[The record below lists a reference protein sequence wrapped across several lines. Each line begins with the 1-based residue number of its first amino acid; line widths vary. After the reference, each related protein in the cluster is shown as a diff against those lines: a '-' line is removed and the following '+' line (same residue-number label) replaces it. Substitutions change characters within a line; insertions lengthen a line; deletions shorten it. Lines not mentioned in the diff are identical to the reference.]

1 MNELLEQAVEILSQ
15 AGGVVLVPTETVYG
29 LVCDWEDQLARERIY
44 ALKVRDSRKPLA
56 MFADSCN
63 MAENFGVKLNNNAR
77 ILLEK
82 FAPGPIT
89 VIAPGNE
96 IYPTI
101 GVRIPDHDF
110 ILQLLKLRNRP
121 LASTSAN
128 ASGMPNVLTVAE
140 ALEQLAG
147 KVDLAVD
154 GGRLPDEARAST
166 VVSVCGSKLQ
176 ILREGPVSSDAIR
189 KALYQ

>member
-1 MNELLEQAVEILSQ
+1 MKELLEQAVQILSQ
-15 AGGVVLVPTETVYG
+15 AGGVILVPTETVYG

-96 IYPTI
+96 FYPTI
-101 GVRIPDHDF
+101 GVRIPDYDF
-110 ILQLLKLRNRP
+110 ILQLLKLI
-121 LASTSAN
+121 LLILILMQLWKVLIGSTGQELLLLLVIS
-128 ASGMPNVLTVAE
+128 
-140 ALEQLAG
+140 QLN
-147 KVDLAVD
+147 
-154 GGRLPDEARAST
+154 
-166 VVSVCGSKLQ
+166 
-176 ILREGPVSSDAIR
+176 
-189 KALYQ
+189 